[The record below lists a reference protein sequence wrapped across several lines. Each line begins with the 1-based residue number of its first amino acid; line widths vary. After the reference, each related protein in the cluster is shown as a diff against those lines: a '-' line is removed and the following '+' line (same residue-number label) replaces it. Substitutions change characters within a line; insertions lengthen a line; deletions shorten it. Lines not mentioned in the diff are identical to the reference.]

1 MIYFC
6 VESGIIGLY
15 ENGEGVEYMDFEL
28 NFGNQVPD
36 QGSDKDNGQASGR
49 VEGTDSDRG
58 VNEDSVERDRGG
70 DVSSFNFDL
79 RMSSMDSSNMSSSNH
94 TSTEDGSFSGF
105 SEWVSVVSGL
115 GDCVGE
121 DERSVIVLGRLEDE
135 LAWSKLYVALEDVLA
150 ESGVRLERLGD
161 VQLDLSI
168 GEHFLN
174 DVTRLWTTV
183 MKVKNVTDKQIVDL
197 TYRYMM
203 DPLVSREVDA
213 EVRKYLEG
221 YIGRLRGKYTNLEMV
236 KNHYVKMLH
245 WVEVYVDRMIG
256 AGGEVVLVHDRGFKA
271 SEIEFLNLLVSLGV
285 RVVVFDSLKTGK
297 RDGFGKV
304 IELSD
309 RGEFIVWSR
318 EEIERRD
325 VKRQDTVAKAAHDEI
340 RNLLHR
346 DSEGL
351 YAPWQ
356 FEEYRIENVMLNT
369 TYEEIYLYWDEGVQ
383 MRPGF
388 AVSSERVKRGDRMY
402 EGSLSIP
409 NMFVKVR
416 GVPEHVEKYWADFEH
431 LREGRIVS
439 VKDRFPFTRS
449 VYVHRRGIVL
459 KDGKFPVEDVKRMSE
474 YGFGHIR
481 GSMQDLMIE
490 KMNEMISDRNWLVEK
505 YRDDYDMAFRIL
517 HNVLSLDR
525 EYVEMLQKYDFGGS
539 IPKLVVFDGDES
551 VASVDDVIVM
561 MFLYRMGFDV
571 VVMTPTG
578 YENIEG
584 VMNKEYVD
592 VHKLARFEMGL
603 SVPEVTVR
611 DVSEESGRRGGLFKR
626 LFD

>member
-1 MIYFC
+1 
-6 VESGIIGLY
+6 
-15 ENGEGVEYMDFEL
+15 MDFEL

-36 QGSDKDNGQASGR
+36 QGSGDSKNKASGSGQSEGN
-49 VEGTDSDRG
+49 VGGSVSSEGTERVDRG
-58 VNEDSVERDRGG
+58 VSER
-70 DVSSFNFDL
+70 VSNPLAGFDL
-79 RMSSMDSSNMSSSNH
+79 RMSSGSIGADSVNS
-94 TSTEDGSFSGF
+94 DFGDSGY
-105 SEWVSVVSGL
+105 SEWLSVLGGL
-115 GDCVGE
+115 GDVTGT
-121 DERSVIVLGRLEDE
+121 DHRSVLVRGRIEDD
-135 LAWSKLYVALEDVLA
+135 LIFSKLYVSFEDVLEEA
-150 ESGVRLERLGD
+150 GIRLEKLGE

-168 GEHFLN
+168 SDHFLN
-174 DVTRLWTTV
+174 EVSRMWTTV
-183 MKVKNVTDKQIVDL
+183 MKVKNVSDKQIVDL

-203 DPLVSREVDA
+203 DPLVSREVDD
-213 EVRKYLEG
+213 VIRLYLES
-221 YIGRLRGKYTNLEMV
+221 YVGRLRGKYANLEMV

-245 WVEVYVDRMIG
+245 WIEVYVERLVG
-256 AGGEVVLVHDRGFKA
+256 VGGEVVLTHDRGFKA
-271 SEIEFLNLLVSLGV
+271 SEIEFLNVLVELGV
-285 RVVVFDSLKTGK
+285 CVVVFDTMKSGK
-297 RDGFGKV
+297 VDGFGMV
-304 IELSD
+304 VELPD
-309 RGEFIVWSR
+309 RGEFRVWSR

-325 VKRQDTVAKAAHDEI
+325 VKRQDTVAKAAHEEI

-388 AVSSERVKRGDRMY
+388 AVSSERVKRGDRLY

-416 GVPEHVEKYWADFEH
+416 GVPEHVERYWADFEH

-439 VKDRFPFTRS
+439 VKESLPFTS
-449 VYVHRRGIVL
+449 PVYVHRRGIVL
-459 KDGKFPVEDVKRMSE
+459 RDGVFPVEDVKGLSE
-474 YGFGHIR
+474 YRFGHIR

-490 KMNEMISDRNWLVEK
+490 KMNEMVLDRNWLVEK
-505 YRDDYDMAFRIL
+505 YRDEYDMAFRIL
-517 HNVLSLDR
+517 HNVLNLDR
-525 EYVEMLQKYDFGGS
+525 EFVEMLQKYDFGGS

-584 VMNKEYVD
+584 VLNKAYVD

-603 SVPEVTVR
+603 VVPEVTVR
-611 DVSEESGRRGGLFKR
+611 NVSEEPNRRGGLFKR
-626 LFD
+626 LFE